1 MQASEASHPF
11 TNALELEQRT
21 ILASLVVDKPSLMHD
36 IKGAFDNWKQ
46 LVSFKLKSSLLSQ
59 YNFTLCYLSQKV
71 PPLQILPLLLS
82 LF

>member
-1 MQASEASHPF
+1 MQASHASHPF
-11 TNALELEQRT
+11 TIALELEQRT